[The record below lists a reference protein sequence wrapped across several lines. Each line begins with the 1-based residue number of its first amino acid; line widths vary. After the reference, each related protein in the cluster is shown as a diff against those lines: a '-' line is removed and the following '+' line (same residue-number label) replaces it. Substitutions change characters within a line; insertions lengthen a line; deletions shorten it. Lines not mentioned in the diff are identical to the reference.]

1 MSIKEVREKV
11 KKYKELKADIVDIDI
26 KIAETEE
33 EYIGITACPQGERTS
48 QTYKITSSVEN
59 QAEKHQEAV
68 EKLLHLKFIKE
79 NQIKRIDNALS
90 ILDETHKEVIQSV
103 LIENKRYSY
112 VQEKLHLS
120 YQRVKAIES
129 EGLREMQRY
138 IR

>member
-48 QTYKITSSVEN
+48 QTYKITSSEEN

-68 EKLLHLKFIKE
+68 EKLLHIKFIKE

-90 ILDETHKEVIQSV
+90 ILDDIHRYVIEEAIIKGTRYYN
-103 LIENKRYSY
+103 IEC
-112 VQEKLHLS
+112 ELHLG
-120 YQRVKAIES
+120 YRRVKQLEEEA
-129 EGLREMQRY
+129 LRDMQKY
-138 IR
+138 IK

>member
-48 QTYKITSSVEN
+48 PTYKITSSVEN

-68 EKLLHLKFIKE
+68 EKLLHIKFIKE

-90 ILDETHKEVIQSV
+90 ILDDKHKYVIEEA
-103 LIENKRYSY
+103 LLKGTPYYEIESHFHVCYT
-112 VQEKLHLS
+112 
-120 YQRVKAIES
+120 RVKQLEYEA
-129 EGLREMQRY
+129 LNKMKVY
-138 IR
+138 IK

>member
-33 EYIGITACPQGERTS
+33 EYIGITASPQGERTS
-48 QTYKITSSVEN
+48 PTYKITSSVEQ
-59 QAEKHQEAV
+59 QAEKHQE
-68 EKLLHLKFIKE
+68 EIDKLLHVKFIKE

-90 ILDETHKEVIQSV
+90 ILDETHREVIKDT

-120 YQRVKAIES
+120 YQRVKQIEA
-129 EGLREMQRY
+129 EALREMQRY

>member
-33 EYIGITACPQGERTS
+33 EYIGITACPQEERTS
-48 QTYKITSSVEN
+48 PTYKITSSVEN
-59 QAEKHQEAV
+59 QAEKHQEAI
-68 EKLLHLKFIKE
+68 ENLLHIKFLKE

-90 ILDETHKEVIQSV
+90 ILDETHREVIKDT

-120 YQRVKAIES
+120 YQRVKQIEA
-129 EGLREMQRY
+129 EALREMQRY

>member
-33 EYIGITACPQGERTS
+33 EYIGITASPQGERTS
-48 QTYKITSSVEN
+48 PTYKITSSVEN

-68 EKLLHLKFIKE
+68 EKLLHIKFIKE

-90 ILDETHKEVIQSV
+90 ILDETHREVIKDT

-120 YQRVKAIES
+120 YQRVKQIEA
-129 EGLREMQRY
+129 EALREMQRY

>member
-48 QTYKITSSVEN
+48 PTYKITSSVEN
-59 QAEKHQEAV
+59 QAEKHQEEV
-68 EKLLHLKFIKE
+68 EKLLHIKFIKE

-90 ILDETHKEVIQSV
+90 VLDEQQKYVIVERLIKDKEYYYIQS
-103 LIENKRYSY
+103 N
-112 VQEKLHLS
+112 LHLG
-120 YQRVKAIES
+120 YPRVKQIEV
-129 EGLREMQRY
+129 EALKEMQRY

>member
-48 QTYKITSSVEN
+48 PTYKITSSVEN

-68 EKLLHLKFIKE
+68 EKLLHIKFIKE

-90 ILDETHKEVIQSV
+90 ILDETHREVIKDT

-120 YQRVKAIES
+120 YQRVKQIEA
-129 EGLREMQRY
+129 EALREMQRY

>member
-48 QTYKITSSVEN
+48 PTYKITSSVEN
-59 QAEKHQEAV
+59 QAEKHQEV
-68 EKLLHLKFIKE
+68 VDKLLHIKFFKE

-90 ILDETHKEVIQSV
+90 ILDDQHRYVIEEAV
-103 LIENKRYSY
+103 IKGVRYYNIEC
-112 VQEKLHLS
+112 ELHLG
-120 YQRVKAIES
+120 YRRVKQLEEEA
-129 EGLREMQRY
+129 LRDMQKY
-138 IR
+138 IK

>member
-1 MSIKEVREKV
+1 MTIKEVREKV

-26 KIAETEE
+26 KVAETEE
-33 EYIGITACPQGERTS
+33 EYIGITACPEGERTS
-48 QTYKITSSVEN
+48 PTYKITSSVEK

-68 EKLLHLKFIKE
+68 EKLLHIKFLKE

-90 ILDETHKEVIQSV
+90 ILDDIHRNVVIDT

-120 YQRVKAIES
+120 YQRVKQIEV
-129 EGLREMQRY
+129 EALREMQRY

>member
-26 KIAETEE
+26 NIAETEE
-33 EYIGITACPQGERTS
+33 EYIGITASPQGERTS
-48 QTYKITSSVEN
+48 PTYKITSSVEN

-68 EKLLHLKFIKE
+68 EKLLHIKFIKE

-90 ILDETHKEVIQSV
+90 ILDETHREVIKDT

-120 YQRVKAIES
+120 YQRVKQIEA
-129 EGLREMQRY
+129 EALREMQRY

>member
-33 EYIGITACPQGERTS
+33 EYIGITACPEGERTS
-48 QTYKITSSVEN
+48 PTYKITSSVEN
-59 QAEKHQEAV
+59 QSEKHQEAV
-68 EKLLHLKFIKE
+68 EKLLHIKFSKE

-90 ILDETHKEVIQSV
+90 ILDDIHRNVVIDT

-120 YQRVKAIES
+120 YQRVKQIEV
-129 EGLREMQRY
+129 EALKDMQKY
-138 IR
+138 IK